1 MIYLSN
7 CCVFFMCQVRGAIGS
22 LSSTLYSDWRDLQE
36 NRRKQGFASTA
47 ASLTARRIERQ
58 GRTEGSDGDH
68 DEGESGDE
76 RRYRRDRRG
85 RGRDDDP
92 RSGGST
98 ARSKGSS
105 KNMDLAPG
113 ADGWTRL
120 RAQLPS
126 VCDIL
131 DKVRDLFLR
140 DAVTAEEMRM
150 QEIQDHMASSASLS
164 SGLSRS
170 GRELL
175 KKRNPHSMSR
185 SLEMGGEGVMPPV
198 GSEEEQNAYIALGLP
213 IAAACVA
220 ELLRG
225 PPGQRGE
232 EGGYAAGSSNH
243 SLLPEYV
250 LRLSEDGQVTA
261 PTQLS
266 AQEIHRRRLLA
277 DTKYK
282 VVLNVNGR
290 SVTHSEPVELRFP
303 SLTADFKQFFE
314 LRLIHEPTDLS
325 VDIYG
330 VSGGVIACLTK
341 GKILQNEV
349 YTSVGNHKLAV

>member
-1 MIYLSN
+1 MRS
-7 CCVFFMCQVRGAIGS
+7 AIGS
-22 LSSTLYSDWRDLQE
+22 LSATLYSDWRDLQDA
-36 NRRKQGFASTA
+36 RRKQGFASTA
-47 ASLTARRIERQ
+47 ASLTARRIQRS
-58 GRTEGSDGDH
+58 GRGEGSDDDQDDGAGADS
-68 DEGESGDE
+68 GEE
-76 RRYRRDRRG
+76 RRSRRDRRG
-85 RGRDDDP
+85 KDRGRGRDRDRDDDP

-98 ARSKGSS
+98 ARSKASS
-105 KNMDLAPG
+105 KNLDLPLG
-113 ADGWTRL
+113 ADGWSRL

-131 DKVRDLFLR
+131 DKVRDLFIR
-140 DAVTAEEMRM
+140 DAATAEEMRM
-150 QEIQDHMASSASLS
+150 QEIQDHMASSVSLS

-185 SLEMGGEGVMPPV
+185 SLLDLGAPV
-198 GSEEEQNAYIALGLP
+198 GSEDEQNAYIASGLP

-220 ELLRG
+220 ELLGG
-225 PPGQRGE
+225 PSRQRGE
-232 EGGYAAGSSNH
+232 EGGYTTGSGSGSGGH

-250 LRLSEDGQVTA
+250 LRLSEDGEVTA

-314 LRLIHEPTDLS
+314 LRLIHEPSDLS

-330 VSGGVIACLTK
+330 VTGGVIACLTK
-341 GKILQNEV
+341 GKRL
-349 YTSVGNHKLAV
+349 

>member
-1 MIYLSN
+1 
-7 CCVFFMCQVRGAIGS
+7 VRQVRSAIGS
-22 LSSTLYSDWRDLQE
+22 LSSTLYSDWRELQDS
-36 NRRKQGFASTA
+36 RRKQGFASTA
-47 ASLTARRIERQ
+47 AYLTARRIERQ
-58 GRTEGSDGDH
+58 GRAEGSDGDH
-68 DEGESGDE
+68 DEGADSGEE
-76 RRYRRDRRG
+76 RRYRRDRRA
-85 RGRDDDP
+85 RGRDEETL
-92 RSGGST
+92 SGGST
-98 ARSKGSS
+98 ARSKSS
-105 KNMDLAPG
+105 TKNGDLPQG
-113 ADGWTRL
+113 ADGWSRL

-126 VCDIL
+126 VCGIL

-140 DAVTAEEMRM
+140 DAVTAEEMRI
-150 QEIQDHMASSASLS
+150 QEIQDHMASSASLT

-185 SLEMGGEGVMPPV
+185 SLLELGGEGVTPPV
-198 GSEEEQNAYIALGLP
+198 GSEDEQNAYIALGLP
-213 IAAACVA
+213 VAAACVA

-232 EGGYAAGSSNH
+232 EGGYTAGSGSGSGGH

-282 VVLNVNGR
+282 VVLIVNGR
-290 SVTHSEPVELRFP
+290 AVTHSEPVELRFP

-341 GKILQNEV
+341 GERL
-349 YTSVGNHKLAV
+349 